1 MQYHRCFSID
11 SADDVTS
18 SCFFHTNDDR
28 MWCWL
33 CLNKYKYGYR
43 RTKYWYRH
51 VQNTDICR
59 IKKMHMQTCTKYVC
73 QHAQSMKADMYKIQ
87 KRTISKYR
95 SAQELPMAAI
105 VNGSG
110 RNQQS
115 L

>member
-1 MQYHRCFSID
+1 VFFID

-28 MWCWL
+28 MGCWL

-43 RTKYWYRH
+43 RTKYWYLSY
-51 VQNTDICR
+51 
-59 IKKMHMQTCTKYVC
+59 KKMHMQTCTKYEC
-73 QHAQSMKADMYKIQ
+73 QYAQGMKADMYKIQ
-87 KRTISKYR
+87 KWTCSKYR
-95 SAQELPMAAI
+95 SAEELPMAAI